1 MINVVFFAA
10 GLAAGVGLMVYSNVC
25 TRNAVDAER
34 QRGEKRLTSEVHY
47 SDRLLNAAREA
58 ERQREDYRERLAH
71 ERGYRDGYEAGRHS
85 PAAAAERFAQTF
97 EGRGG
102 EVKFINRTKQ
112 G

>member
-1 MINVVFFAA
+1 MIYTVFFAA
-10 GLAAGVGLMVYSNVC
+10 GLAAGVGLMIYATKRTGAAVADERGRYEQRLSN
-25 TRNAVDAER
+25 
-34 QRGEKRLTSEVHY
+34 EVRY

-85 PAAAAERFAQTF
+85 PASAAERFAQSF